1 MIECKHPQEAL
12 MGTADGIV
20 CRACARTFKNF
31 DEVMVARGEKPVE
44 AQETPKKRARKK
56 GEDK

>member
-12 MGTADGIV
+12 MGTAEGIV
-20 CRACARTFKNF
+20 CRSCGKTFKDF
-31 DEVMVARGEKPVE
+31 DEVLAARGEQPVE
-44 AQETPKKRARKK
+44 ETPKKRARKK

>member
-1 MIECKHPQEAL
+1 MECKHPQEAL
-12 MGTADGIV
+12 MGTAEGIV
-20 CRACARTFKNF
+20 CRACGKVFKNF